1 MILLLLLLW
10 MVCSNTELNKDN
22 CVVTVNNEDHAQCNS
37 RSISSSTARVSES
50 GSKELVVCMEPKP
63 KEKESWK
70 FFLGG
75 GEQNRWNFWKKI
87 WFFPTTT
94 TTTSSVHFLAQH
106 RKARTS
112 PSEKGMVL
120 EVYYS
125 RNSHRRTRNSYW
137 NFYKNQNE
145 EDATSTTTTT
155 TSTTATTQSD
165 GVVVSYYE
173 LFEPVELELGR
184 VQVHLVDYAY
194 SPVLRSRNTGLI
206 QVAHHAQPREQ
217 SLQESSTHG
226 WGGGGGGSGSWWQWW
241 LPWNMISDF
250 SKHQHHHRSQYYQF
264 QEAFAGGSHG
274 EVWRGRRKCT
284 YGDCNEALIFKR
296 LKVETGY
303 QALEA
308 GLREVYFGSM
318 LHDLDT
324 GNKRLFT
331 EYVEHFFGENDEL
344 WIVFKDAG
352 ASLSSFL
359 YTGNDAGEYLIYE
372 HSFLWTLIRMSLA
385 KQNLES
391 DHEAG
396 MVLSESHRAE
406 RLESKAFVGRQLV
419 GSFLRQILE
428 AAAVLHQNGIV
439 HRDIKV
445 TTQNIYI
452 YILSVIAR
460 LLISY

>member
-1 MILLLLLLW
+1 MILLFLFMILW
-10 MVCSNTELNKDN
+10 MVCSNEEDS
-22 CVVTVNNEDHAQCNS
+22 CAVTGQSEDHAQCNVV
-37 RSISSSTARVSES
+37 RSTSTARVPQS
-50 GSKELVVCMEPKP
+50 GKELVVSVEPKSE
-63 KEKESWK
+63 EKVSPWK
-70 FFLGG
+70 MLNGW
-75 GEQNRWNFWKKI
+75 EQNRWNFWKNV

-94 TTTSSVHFLAQH
+94 TTTTCPMDFLARH

-112 PSEKGMVL
+112 PSENGMVL
-120 EVYYS
+120 EVYDS
-125 RNSHRRTRNSYW
+125 RNMHHRTRNSHW
-137 NFYKNQNE
+137 NFYYRNQPE
-145 EDATSTTTTT
+145 DDATSTATTTA
-155 TSTTATTQSD
+155 ATNPQSHD
-165 GVVVSYYE
+165 QVDVSYE
-173 LFEPVELELGR
+173 LLEPVELELGR
-184 VQVHLVDYAY
+184 AQVHVVDYAY
-194 SPVLRSRNTGLI
+194 SPVLRSRNTALI
-206 QVAHHAQPREQ
+206 PVAHHHHQHPDQQYLE
-217 SLQESSTHG
+217 ESTHG
-226 WGGGGGGSGSWWQWW
+226 GGWQGGRGSSWQWW
-241 LPWNMISDF
+241 LPWNMVRDF
-250 SKHQHHHRSQYYQF
+250 AKREHHRSQYYQF

-284 YGDCNEALIFKR
+284 FGDCNEALIFKR

-308 GLREVYFGSM
+308 GLREVYFGN
-318 LHDLDT
+318 LLRDLDT
-324 GNKRLFT
+324 EKKKLFT

-391 DHEAG
+391 DHAAAG

-406 RLESKAFVGRQLV
+406 RLESKALVGRQLV
-419 GSFLRQILE
+419 GSFLRQIIE

-445 TTQNIYI
+445 TI
-452 YILSVIAR
+452 
-460 LLISY
+460 